1 MNARHAAWVSQFMD
15 MMLLSLSDIVVAVSY
30 SSFPQTMPL
39 AMMLLSNVTRNQEPA
54 NQST

>member
-30 SSFPQTMPL
+30 LSFPQTMPL

>member
-39 AMMLLSNVTRNQEPA
+39 TMMLLSKATRNQEPA